1 MLAHIEIAKQRFEC
15 YNNFAGM
22 VVVFLM
28 DGCHFYL
35 ISKTNT
41 MKLKTLLAVAVIAV
55 FTACST
61 TYRATDT
68 GVVISTDAAR
78 AFDLQYPAATNVVWS
93 MYDPDV
99 IILNDWDLAGWTV
112 IDADDYVVQFDMDG
126 EKYYSWYDNTGEW
139 IGTAY
144 RVRDF
149 TALPDMVRTEINAKY
164 PGYTISSVNK
174 EFQKERVAYEVVLT
188 NGESKQV
195 VLMDLNGVV
204 LKSKMK

>member
-1 MLAHIEIAKQRFEC
+1 
-15 YNNFAGM
+15 
-22 VVVFLM
+22 
-28 DGCHFYL
+28 
-35 ISKTNT
+35 
-41 MKLKTLLAVAVIAV
+41 MKLKTLFAVAVIGL

-68 GVVISTDAAR
+68 GVVISTEAAS
-78 AFDLQYPAATNVVWS
+78 AFDLQYPNATNIVWN

-99 IILNDWDLAGWTV
+99 IVLNDWDLAGWTP

-126 EKYYSWYDNTGEW
+126 ETYHAWYDTNGEW
-139 IGTAY
+139 IGSAY
-144 RVRDF
+144 VVKDF
-149 TALPDMVRTEINAKY
+149 TSLPEMVRTEINTKF
-164 PGYTISSVNK
+164 PGFTISSVNK
-174 EFQKERVAYEVVLT
+174 EFHKERVAYEILMT